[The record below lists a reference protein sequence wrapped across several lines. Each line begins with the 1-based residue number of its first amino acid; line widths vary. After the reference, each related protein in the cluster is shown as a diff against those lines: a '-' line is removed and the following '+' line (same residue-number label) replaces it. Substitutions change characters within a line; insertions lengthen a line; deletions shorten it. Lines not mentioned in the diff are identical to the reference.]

1 MLRMYYWN
9 IVIQLSNRV
18 PQFFV
23 KMKSNRSKMAQIKD
37 SNIIGV
43 TAKSCTS
50 IIKYNFNHVAISLKE
65 FFFTLPFE
73 H

>member
-1 MLRMYYWN
+1 
-9 IVIQLSNRV
+9 
-18 PQFFV
+18 
-23 KMKSNRSKMAQIKD
+23 MAQIKD